1 VRCVIQ
7 YTVEEPTVEDL
18 TRLRDLA
25 ANLRWTWDR
34 PTQAL
39 FASLSP
45 ARWSEARGNPVELL
59 RRVTA
64 DEVEARLADPEFR
77 QRLQTVAAA
86 LAGHRDDRQCW
97 LDREHPAPG
106 LAVALVAEGLACDDR
121 LQPTADPEAFAAG
134 DELKGAAAL
143 GVPVVGIALLE
154 RSGWPDAGR
163 EMPPLVLEEVDG
175 EPLIVT
181 VPLAEGDVACRVW
194 RLDVGRAEVYYLDA
208 DTPARD
214 DGQHRRTGGSE
225 PDGTAARLRR
235 SLLLGAGAHRLVE
248 ALGLPITVYY
258 LRGPTAWPLALERLC
273 TLMERHELAFG
284 EAVTL
289 AGAGLVFATDAPP
302 LAPPWRLAADVVEG
316 GLAPWRERLGRAWP
330 DLMALGRPPHDSAGG
345 PGVCPI
351 ALLARLA
358 HGRLAAGPARLPAA
372 GAAWQTLYPHA
383 GPHELPVTAYP
394 PAVHLP
400 SSLATA
406 LQEVVDRHLGEEW
419 RDDWGPPAV
428 WQRLQR
434 LPAAEVWEARCA
446 LRRGLATAWEH
457 ATLPTWPTTDNGEA
471 GPETIDRLDPDALT
485 VGVHGV
491 EALVA
496 LLAVDDPPP
505 WLTDPARPVQW
516 IVLGDGP
523 RDSAAA
529 AATLGAALRDRPGLA
544 ARLHRWTP
552 HTGLPVTTVLHGLD
566 LWIEG
571 QAGVATAH
579 GRLTA
584 LGGALLLPH
593 PDGPWGEHAGR
604 TLAWPLLPVVAG
616 EDAGYAPGD
625 LLSALFTTHL
635 LPAFF
640 ERTGGTPSRWIE
652 GARQVLH
659 THATTLSAQSVAART
674 CVDHYLPRYRHS
686 EQIDAGAIARVRAL
700 ARWQE
705 ELRRHWRSIRVVAVR
720 CNEVPP
726 RLGET
731 LAVEVRLALG
741 PIEPMDLRVEAHFG
755 PTDGHGELRPAHIQR
770 LAHDP
775 MARGPEAT
783 FRGHL
788 PVERGGRHGVAIRIL
803 PGHPG
808 LPDPLSMGLGL
819 WA

>member
-1 VRCVIQ
+1 MRCVIQ
-7 YTVEEPTVEDL
+7 YTVEEPTAEDL

-45 ARWSEARGNPVELL
+45 AHWIEAHGNPVELL

-64 DEVEARLADPEFR
+64 KEVELRLADPEFR
-77 QRLQTVAAA
+77 QRLQSVAAA
-86 LAGHRDDRQCW
+86 LAAHRDDRQCW

-121 LQPTADPEAFAAG
+121 LQPAAGPEAFAVG

-143 GVPVVGIALLE
+143 GVPVVGIALLD

-163 EMPPLVLEEVDG
+163 EIPPLVLEEVDG

-181 VPLAEGDVACRVW
+181 VPVPGGDVACRVW
-194 RLDVGRAEVYYLDA
+194 RLHVGRAEVYYLDA
-208 DTPARD
+208 DAPARAAAE
-214 DGQHRRTGGSE
+214 RRPTGSSE
-225 PDGTAARLRR
+225 PDGAAARLRR
-235 SLLLGAGAHRLVE
+235 CLLLGVGAHRLVE
-248 ALGLPITVYY
+248 ALGLPITLYH

-273 TLMERHELAFG
+273 TLMERHQLTLG
-284 EAVTL
+284 EAATL
-289 AGAGLVFATDAPP
+289 AGTGLVLATDAPP
-302 LAPPWRLAADVVEG
+302 FASPWRLPADVVGG

-330 DLMALGRPPHDSAGG
+330 DLTALGQPPHGSAGD
-345 PGVCPI
+345 PGICPI

-358 HGRLAAGPARLPAA
+358 HGRLATGPARLPAA
-372 GAAWQTLYPHA
+372 TAAWHALYPDA
-383 GPHELPVTAYP
+383 AAHELPVTAYP

-400 SSLATA
+400 AALAA
-406 LQEVVDRHLGEEW
+406 PLQEVVDRHLGEEW
-419 RDDWGPPAV
+419 RGDWGPPAV
-428 WQRLQR
+428 WQRLQH

-446 LRRGLATAWEH
+446 LRRGLAEAW
-457 ATLPTWPTTDNGEA
+457 ARAALPPWPAADDPA
-471 GPETIDRLDPDALT
+471 AIDRLDPDALT
-485 VGVHGV
+485 VGVHGFA
-491 EALVA
+491 ALAA
-496 LLAVDDPPP
+496 LLAAGGPPA
-505 WLTDPARPVQW
+505 WLADAARPVQW
-516 IVLGDGP
+516 IVLGDDDVLDG
-523 RDSAAA
+523 SAAA
-529 AATLGAALRDRPGLA
+529 TALAAALRDRPGLA
-544 ARLHRWTP
+544 VRLHRWTP

-571 QAGVATAH
+571 QPGVATDH
-579 GRLTA
+579 GRLAA
-584 LGGALLLPH
+584 LGGALLLAH
-593 PDGPWGEHAGR
+593 PDGPWGKHAGR
-604 TLAWPLLPVVAG
+604 TPAWPLLPVVAG
-616 EDAGYAPGD
+616 EGAGYTPGE

-640 ERTGGTPSRWIE
+640 ERTGGTPSLWIE
-652 GARQVLH
+652 GVRQVLH
-659 THATTLSAQSVAART
+659 THATTLSAQGVVAHT
-674 CVDHYLPRYRHS
+674 CRDHYLPRYRHS
-686 EQIDAGAIARVRAL
+686 EQIDAGAIPRVRAL
-700 ARWQE
+700 GRWQE
-705 ELRRHWRSIRVVAVR
+705 ELRRHWPAIRVVAVR
-720 CNEVPP
+720 CNEAPP

-741 PIEPMDLRVEAHFG
+741 PIEPMDVRVEAHFG
-755 PTDGHGELRPAHIQR
+755 PTDGDGRLRPEHIQR

-788 PVERGGRHGVAIRIL
+788 PIEHGGPHGVAIRIL